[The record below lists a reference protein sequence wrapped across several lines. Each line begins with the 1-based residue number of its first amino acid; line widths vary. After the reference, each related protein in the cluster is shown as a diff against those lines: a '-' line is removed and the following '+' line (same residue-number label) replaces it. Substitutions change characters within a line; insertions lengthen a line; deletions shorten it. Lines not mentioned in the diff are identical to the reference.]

1 MAHAGHSTVDVPVT
15 LSLVVVAS
23 VYARGWLRLRRMPAR
38 ATPLWSLVAFMAG
51 LVSIWIAVASPI
63 AALHHALLT
72 IHMVEHVLLMAVAP
86 PLLLLGTP
94 ALTLRYG
101 LPFGSGRR
109 GARAGARRP
118 HAFHAFRRL
127 LTHPVVC
134 WLAPVAALIG
144 WHVPA
149 GFELGMRSPWW
160 HGVQAGSFL
169 VSGLLF
175 WTPVVRWPASGET
188 TERWMMPLYLFAATL
203 PCDALSAFL
212 VFCDRVVYPSY
223 LTAPRLVA
231 MSPLRDQECAGALMW
246 VAVTLIYIVPA
257 VAITL
262 QLLSPLRTHAQGVVR
277 ESEAADGSPP
287 APRKA
292 TADFAA

>member
-1 MAHAGHSTVDVPVT
+1 MAHSGHSTVDVPVT

-23 VYARGWLRLRRMPAR
+23 VYARGWLRLRRVPGSAIALR
-38 ATPLWSLVAFMAG
+38 SLGAFMAG

-94 ALTLRYG
+94 SLTLRYG
-101 LPFGSGRR
+101 LPFRWGRR
-109 GARAGARRP
+109 GDRAGVRRP
-118 HAFHAFRRL
+118 RGRVFRRL
-127 LTHPVVC
+127 VTHPAVC

-160 HGVQAGSFL
+160 HGVQAASFL
-169 VSGLLF
+169 ASGILF
-175 WTPVVRWPASGET
+175 WTPVVRWRAAPA
-188 TERWMMPLYLFAATL
+188 ERWMMPLYLFAATL
-203 PCDALSAFL
+203 PCDAVSAFL

-223 LTAPRLVA
+223 LTAPRLVD
-231 MSPLRDQECAGALMW
+231 MSALRDQQCAGALMW

-262 QLLSPLRTHAQGVVR
+262 ELLSPLRTQSRRTGGMPVEDGCSFPLR
-277 ESEAADGSPP
+277 AARG
-287 APRKA
+287 RRC
-292 TADFAA
+292 

>member
-15 LSLVVVAS
+15 LSLVLVAS
-23 VYARGWLRLRRMPAR
+23 VYARGWLRLRRMPAH

-101 LPFGSGRR
+101 LPFRWGRR
-109 GARAGARRP
+109 SARHGARSPRAL
-118 HAFHAFRRL
+118 RRL
-127 LTHPVVC
+127 VTHPVVC

-160 HGVQAGSFL
+160 HGVQAASFL
-169 VSGLLF
+169 ASGILF
-175 WTPVVRWPASGET
+175 WTPVVRWRAAPA
-188 TERWMMPLYLFAATL
+188 ERWMMPLYLFAATL

-223 LTAPRLVA
+223 LTAPRLVD

-262 QLLSPLRTHAQGVVR
+262 ELLSPLRPQSRRHRGDISA
-277 ESEAADGSPP
+277 SMP
-287 APRKA
+287 ASRQRRHPHVA
-292 TADFAA
+292 

>member
-1 MAHAGHSTVDVPVT
+1 MSHAGHSTVDVPVT

-63 AALHHALLT
+63 AALHHAFLT

-94 ALTLRYG
+94 ALTLRDG
-101 LPFGSGRR
+101 LPLGWGRR
-109 GARAGARRP
+109 GDRAGRRV
-118 HAFHAFRRL
+118 FRVL
-127 LTHPVVC
+127 VTHPAVC

-160 HGVQAGSFL
+160 HGVQAASFL
-169 VSGLLF
+169 VTGILF
-175 WTPVVRWPASGET
+175 WTPVVRWRAAPA
-188 TERWMMPLYLFAATL
+188 ERWMMPLYLFAATL

-223 LTAPRLVA
+223 LTAPRLVD
-231 MSPLRDQECAGALMW
+231 MSALRDQQCAGALMW

-262 QLLSPLRTHAQGVVR
+262 ELLSPPRTQSRGAVQSTKQLTSIARPHWVLA
-277 ESEAADGSPP
+277 GS
-287 APRKA
+287 RR
-292 TADFAA
+292 

>member
-1 MAHAGHSTVDVPVT
+1 MSHAGHSTFDVPVT

-38 ATPLWSLVAFMAG
+38 ATPPWSLVAFMAG

-72 IHMVEHVLLMAVAP
+72 LHMVEHVLLMAVAP

-101 LPFGSGRR
+101 LPFRWGRR
-109 GARAGARRP
+109 RDRADVRRP
-118 HAFHAFRRL
+118 RGRVFRRL
-127 LTHPVVC
+127 VTHPAVC

-160 HGVQAGSFL
+160 HGVQAASFL
-169 VSGLLF
+169 ASGLLF
-175 WTPVVRWPASGET
+175 WTPVVRWRAT
-188 TERWMMPLYLFAATL
+188 RAERWMMPLYLFAATL

-223 LTAPRLVA
+223 LTVPRLVD

-246 VAVTLIYIVPA
+246 VAVTLIYIAPA

-262 QLLSPLRTHAQGVVR
+262 ELLSPLRTRALRGPGPLV
-277 ESEAADGSPP
+277 SDGAVLVWRQPP
-287 APRKA
+287 AP
-292 TADFAA
+292 